1 MTSVFSCLSLTTTPC
16 KILFGISLVLGLRR
30 DALLRGYGH
39 DAGDITA
46 HDAHPRSVLQLP
58 ARLLKAQVE
67 LLLLELERLVVELI
81 LSHDANVGKTAGGFH
96 GSNPLIPRCAE

>member
-16 KILFGISLVLGLRR
+16 KILFGMSLVLGLRR
-30 DALLRGYGH
+30 DTLLRSDGH
-39 DAGDITA
+39 DARDITS
-46 HDAHPRSVLQLP
+46 HNAHPRGVLQLP

-81 LSHDANVGKTAGGFH
+81 LSHDANVGKTAGSFH
-96 GSNPLIPRCAE
+96 SSSASYSAMR